1 MMIFFLNIF
10 SRIPEKILY
19 GFSSVLAVF
28 LFYIARY
35 RRITTS
41 ENIFRVFPEK
51 TKVQRLDIEKKF
63 YQYLADVVVETI
75 MLSKMTHA
83 ELLERVEVVGL
94 EHIKKHIEKNQSV
107 ILLSAHQGNW
117 EWMLAAV
124 SLLCPCHLD
133 ALYRPLHN
141 LDMDQFFLGMRTR
154 FGSRMIPADKAL
166 RVILKLRSETCAIGI
181 LGDQNPR
188 RRDEKYWAQF
198 MGVETPVVIGPE
210 RIAKMTGYPLFYVA
224 TRKLARGKYRCE
236 IRLLAEAPYGGVDGE
251 ISQMY
256 MTAIESHVRSQPEC
270 WMWSHHRWRYTRAD
284 CPEFRIRSNLVGR

>member
-1 MMIFFLNIF
+1 MIIFLLKVIA
-10 SRIPEKILY
+10 RMPEKILY
-19 GFSSVLAVF
+19 AFSGLLAFF
-28 LFYIARY
+28 LMYIAKY
-35 RRITTS
+35 RRKTTR
-41 ENIFRVFPEK
+41 ENILRAFPEK
-51 TKVQRLDIEKKF
+51 AKKEILSIEKKF

-75 MLSKMTHA
+75 MLSAMTHKK
-83 ELLERVEVVGL
+83 LHERVEVVGL
-94 EHIKKHIEKNQSV
+94 ESISRYIENKQSV

-124 SLLCPCHLD
+124 SMLCPCHLD

-141 LDMDQFFLGMRTR
+141 PDMDRFFMDMRTR
-154 FGSRMIPADKAL
+154 FGSRMIPAEKAL

-198 MGVETPVVIGPE
+198 MGIETPVFIGPE

-224 TRKLARGKYRCE
+224 THKLARGKYRCE
-236 IRLLAEAPYGGVDGE
+236 IRLLAEAPYGVDGE

-256 MTAIESHVRSQPEC
+256 MSAIESHVRSQPEC

-284 CPEFRIRSNLVGR
+284 CPESRTRSKQAGR